1 MKTIL
6 TVLFIATVLSLWSL
20 ISLAADTSPKVLTDD
35 DKRNATEQVL
45 TILGKHYV
53 YPSVAQKMREF
64 VTGQYADGE
73 YDDVTSSKELIEKLQ
88 ADLRSISKDGHLS
101 LELATES
108 NDLLSVVRPDSSED
122 TQIRYSV
129 VDRQSEKSIGYL
141 GFNRFIGD
149 DETKKNLINAMAE
162 LANTDALI
170 IDLRDNL
177 GGDPNAVA
185 FLSSYFLDQ
194 DIMLWSIIDR
204 DSNSVLDVQS
214 SNSIYRYAGYVCIL
228 TSRKTYSAAEA
239 FSYTLKHLDRACIV
253 GENTGGGAHLV
264 DMMRVNDEIDIRM
277 PVVRAYNPI
286 TKSNWEGVG
295 VVPTLKTPATNAD
308 KAAIKYLKNKLN
320 N

>member
-204 DSNSVLDVQS
+204 DSNLSL
-214 SNSIYRYAGYVCIL
+214 IHI
-228 TSRKTYSAAEA
+228 
-239 FSYTLKHLDRACIV
+239 
-253 GENTGGGAHLV
+253 
-264 DMMRVNDEIDIRM
+264 
-277 PVVRAYNPI
+277 
-286 TKSNWEGVG
+286 
-295 VVPTLKTPATNAD
+295 
-308 KAAIKYLKNKLN
+308 
-320 N
+320 